1 MRLRPILLVLSFLA
15 FVSASI
21 GGFLYYTSL
30 RRAAYATAR
39 RQVVQQAAL
48 IRKSLAAFLSENNK
62 TVVTLA
68 GMEELARALGA
79 SDQQALA
86 RANAILDHFQATLQA
101 DVCYLMDRRGITIA
115 SSNRLAADSFV
126 GKDFSFRPYFKR
138 AIQGQPAS
146 YLALGTTSGRRG
158 VYNSHPVRDPNSGTV
173 LGVAVIKSSIEETE
187 KRLGLPPDDIVLVT
201 DPRGVVFISNR
212 PQWLFHYVWPLPRA
226 EIYHI
231 GRERQFGKGPWRWI
245 GFEKIDAYHAR
256 NRAGEVFFMHQEPVD
271 MFAGWK
277 IIHLS
282 SRRAIGKAL
291 SAPML
296 RAAGPVIAL
305 LCILIG
311 LSVLFLYRRAS
322 QEIVRRKTAEQALRK
337 SEARYRFL
345 YHHTPA
351 MLHSIDPEG
360 NLVSVSDYWIETM
373 GYRRRQVV
381 GRPLT
386 DFLTPESRRYAES
399 QVMPEFFRH
408 GFCKDVPYCF
418 VKKDGTTMDVLL
430 SAIADRDDQGR
441 IQRTLAVS
449 IDVTE
454 RKRAEQA
461 LRLAQEKLKR
471 YSQDLEQQV
480 RKRSSEIAAILKYT
494 PAVIYMKDQKGRFLL
509 VNSRYQELFG
519 VSQDKVRGQYE
530 DSLALPVSA
539 LKLHRYDDA
548 VLASG
553 ETCELEE
560 SIRIDGSEHTYL
572 TVKFPIYDDERRM
585 LGVCGI
591 ATDISA
597 EKKAQAQLRR
607 LSASIM
613 DSQEQERAAIA
624 RELHDELGQVLTA
637 LRMEAVWLAER
648 LRARD
653 SDSAGR
659 ALTMCSLIDRTIEE
673 VRGMALKLRPGV
685 LDHLGLVDALEW
697 YTAEFERRAQIP
709 CLFEHQG
716 VSRLDGTIATAVY
729 RIAQEALTNVA
740 RHAGASK
747 AEVKLF
753 CEDGRLV
760 LAVIDDGKGFEAAAL
775 EENQGLGLAGMRERA
790 ALVSGTLEVD
800 SACGRGTCIRLQVP
814 LE

>member
-21 GGFLYYTSL
+21 GGFLYYASL
-30 RRAAYATAR
+30 RQAAYQSAR

-48 IRKSLAAFLSENNK
+48 IRKSLAAFLSENNR

-68 GMEELARALGA
+68 GMEELSRALSRPEPA
-79 SDQQALA
+79 AIE
-86 RANAILDHFQATLQA
+86 RANAVLDHFQATLRA

-115 SSNRLAADSFV
+115 SSNRKARDSFA
-126 GKDFSFRPYFKR
+126 GKDFGFRPYFR
-138 AIQGQPAS
+138 QAIAGRPAS

-158 VYNSHPVRDPNSGTV
+158 VYNSHPVYDCRGNVV

-212 PQWLFHYVWPLPRA
+212 PRWLFHYVWPLSQN
-226 EIYHI
+226 EVYLI

-245 GFEKIDAYHAR
+245 GFEKIDAFHAR

-296 RAAGPVIAL
+296 RASGPAIAL

-311 LSVLFLYRRAS
+311 VSVLFLYRRAS
-322 QEIVRRKTAEQALRK
+322 GEIVRRRTAEQALRQ
-337 SEARYRFL
+337 AR
-345 YHHTPA
+345 
-351 MLHSIDPEG
+351 E
-360 NLVSVSDYWIETM
+360 
-373 GYRRRQVV
+373 
-381 GRPLT
+381 
-386 DFLTPESRRYAES
+386 
-399 QVMPEFFRH
+399 
-408 GFCKDVPYCF
+408 K
-418 VKKDGTTMDVLL
+418 
-430 SAIADRDDQGR
+430 
-441 IQRTLAVS
+441 
-449 IDVTE
+449 
-454 RKRAEQA
+454 
-461 LRLAQEKLKR
+461 LRL
-471 YSQDLEQQV
+471 YSRDLEQQV
-480 RKRSSEIAAILKYT
+480 RKRTSEIAAILKYT

-509 VNSRYQELFG
+509 VNSRYEQLFG
-519 VSQDKVRGQYE
+519 VCREKVRGQDE
-530 DSLALPVSA
+530 DSLALPPSA

-548 VLASG
+548 VLENG
-553 ETCELEE
+553 RTYELEE
-560 SIRIDGSEHTYL
+560 SIRIDGAEHTYL
-572 TVKFPIYDDERRM
+572 TVKFPIYGDDREL

-597 EKKAQAQLRR
+597 EKRAQAQLRR

-613 DSQEQERAAIA
+613 DSQEKERAAIA

-673 VRGMALKLRPGV
+673 VRGMAVRLRPGV

-709 CLFEHQG
+709 CLFEHRG
-716 VSRLDGTIATAVY
+716 ISRLDGTLATAVY

-747 AEVKLF
+747 AEVKLVRRDD
-753 CEDGRLV
+753 ELV
-760 LAVIDDGKGFEAAAL
+760 LSVIDDGKGFEAAAL
-775 EENQGLGLAGMRERA
+775 GENQGLGLAGMRERA

-800 SACGRGTCIRLQVP
+800 SVPGRGTCIRLKVP
-814 LE
+814 LG